1 MHALRC
7 LSLLLPVLLG
17 VAALTTAA
25 GVAAP
30 PAAAGMATGNVTD
43 KYGNPLSGILVE
55 ALDSVNGA
63 LLATATTSAGA
74 GDYSFELDPPSTGV
88 YKIRVSD
95 PSGVF
100 TTIYLYDSPSFEN
113 AYLIGYS

>member
-1 MHALRC
+1 MHVRRC

-43 KYGNPLSGILVE
+43 KYGNPLGGILVE
-55 ALDSVNGA
+55 ALDSVTGA
-63 LLATATTSAGA
+63 RLAAATSYAGA
-74 GDYSFELDPPSTGV
+74 GDYSFELEPPATGV

-95 PSGVF
+95 PSEVF
-100 TTIYLYDSPSFEN
+100 TTIYLYDGPSFEE
-113 AYLIGYS
+113 AHLIGYT

>member
-1 MHALRC
+1 MRRC
-7 LSLLLPVLLG
+7 LSLLLPVPLG

-25 GVAAP
+25 AVAAP

-43 KYGNPLSGILVE
+43 KYGNPLGGIIVE
-55 ALDSVNGA
+55 ALVSVTGA

-88 YKIRVSD
+88 YKVRVSD

-100 TTIYLYDSPSFEN
+100 ATIHLFDSPSFEN

>member
-1 MHALRC
+1 
-7 LSLLLPVLLG
+7 
-17 VAALTTAA
+17 
-25 GVAAP
+25 
-30 PAAAGMATGNVTD
+30 
-43 KYGNPLSGILVE
+43 
-55 ALDSVNGA
+55 
-63 LLATATTSAGA
+63 
-74 GDYSFELDPPSTGV
+74 V